1 MRNKIQQIK
10 NSWTYQHPQTII
22 ILTLLVVVLLQAFP
36 IKLPTQVL
44 AYEATKAVELTPEAL
59 LEKYTQ
65 EMHESMLGEA
75 KIRATRRLFDEL
87 GTIVEDLK
95 PE

>member
-1 MRNKIQQIK
+1 MQNKIQQIK
-10 NSWTYQHPQTII
+10 NSWTYRHPQLVVIMS
-22 ILTLLVVVLLQAFP
+22 LVVVIILQAFP
-36 IKLPTQVL
+36 IELPTKVL
-44 AYEATKAVELTPEAL
+44 AYEATKTVELTPEAL